1 MSERLLTARKL
12 GEAILRRITR
22 GRSAASRSRAA
33 VRRACRPP
41 RRRRLRRR
49 APLTIGE
56 PALDGLDHD
65 CFGKL
70 GADRHAPRAGAAR
83 CAELLY
89 DVDELE
95 AVPPGSVLD
104 TLALLG
110 R

>member
-22 GRSAASRSRAA
+22 GRSAANRSRGCRVSSLPAA
-33 VRRACRPP
+33 SS
-41 RRRRLRRR
+41 
-49 APLTIGE
+49 APASTWRGLTIGE

-95 AVPPGSVLD
+95 AVPAGSVLD